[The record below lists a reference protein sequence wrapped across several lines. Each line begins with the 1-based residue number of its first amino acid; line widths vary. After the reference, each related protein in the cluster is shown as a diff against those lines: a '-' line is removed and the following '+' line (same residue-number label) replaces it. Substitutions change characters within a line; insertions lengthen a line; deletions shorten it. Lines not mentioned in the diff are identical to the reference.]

1 MATQVNDSNFDAV
14 VLQSQLPV
22 LVDFWAPW
30 CGPCRAIGPII
41 DEIANEYEGKLSVV
55 KLNVDE
61 NPGTPGKYGIR
72 AIPTLIL
79 FKNGEVVEQVTGA
92 VSKSSIATMIEQKA
106 LVRKHYDAIVV
117 GGRPQTIAAL
127 YLCRS
132 GFPWP
137 RSRCLLRRAD
147 PPRRKALRTIPD
159 SRKGS
164 RDGK

>member
-41 DEIANEYEGKLSVV
+41 D
-55 KLNVDE
+55 
-61 NPGTPGKYGIR
+61 GIR

-106 LVRKHYDAIVV
+106 LA
-117 GGRPQTIAAL
+117 
-127 YLCRS
+127 
-132 GFPWP
+132 
-137 RSRCLLRRAD
+137 
-147 PPRRKALRTIPD
+147 
-159 SRKGS
+159 
-164 RDGK
+164 